1 MAAQDEHAAPAV
13 GVEVPVGHGRQPV
26 ALAAEELPSRHS
38 AHLGEFAL
46 VEKVPAEHTVQ
57 DVSDA
62 DDPAGHE
69 HLNEFAY
76 PIGANPA
83 LQLQLAGEAGAVPAG
98 EVELPGH
105 EAHFDAAGS
114 K

>member
-1 MAAQDEHAAPAV
+1 
-13 GVEVPVGHGRQPV
+13 
-26 ALAAEELPSRHS
+26 
-38 AHLGEFAL
+38 
-46 VEKVPAEHTVQ
+46 
-57 DVSDA
+57 
-62 DDPAGHE
+62 
-69 HLNEFAY
+69 
-76 PIGANPA
+76 